1 MRMVSVSYPQT
12 RFRVVSMISY
22 LNVVVVHC
30 IHFSISPFDSVLL
43 GRLFH
48 KCRAF
53 RDSMLIIII
62 SNDILLIKSI
72 NLGFAELKGKP
83 LNTSFLLA
91 PFWLKANIR
100 NVMIYSLK
108 LYT

>member
-12 RFRVVSMISY
+12 RFRVVSMLSY

-30 IHFSISPFDSVLL
+30 IHFSISPSDSVHL

-53 RDSMLIIII
+53 RDSMLIIIV
-62 SNDILLIKSI
+62 SNVS
-72 NLGFAELKGKP
+72 NNNMYFFVRHSEFE
-83 LNTSFLLA
+83 NFLLCERI
-91 PFWLKANIR
+91 LI
-100 NVMIYSLK
+100 NVTTCQNETSS
-108 LYT
+108 